1 MSGSPWVWVVVGAAV
16 VALLGSLRWALA
28 DFLLDEFGWLT
39 DSRSKPVSD
48 ESHADSA

>member
-1 MSGSPWVWVVVGAAV
+1 MSRSLGVLVVAGAAV
-16 VALLGSLRWALA
+16 VALLRSLRWALA

-48 ESHADSA
+48 ESHVDSA